1 VTISHHSLQTTADG
15 GARSVGAY
23 IRALRRRSGLTLVE
37 LAGLADLSHSF
48 LSQLERGL
56 ARPSMMSLE
65 KIAAALGTSQ
75 SQLLSATEADEG
87 AGRPRFKRAADSLRG
102 VVNEADARM
111 LALGSAFDVIEFR
124 SENTALGDF
133 FVHRVDEML
142 FIVSGHILLDLD
154 VHGTSELGPGDSVH
168 YDAGTRHRWAG
179 TRAGGYHLILV
190 KARADTSGTAL
201 DAH

>member
-1 VTISHHSLQTTADG
+1 MTISHHPLQTAADG

-75 SQLLSATEADEG
+75 SQLLSATEGDE
-87 AGRPRFKRAADSLRG
+87 ATGRPRFKRAADGVRG

-124 SENTALGDF
+124 SENTELGDY

-142 FIVSGHILLDLD
+142 YLVSGRIVLDLD
-154 VHGTSELGPGDSVH
+154 AHGTSELGPGDSVH

-179 TRAGGYHLILV
+179 RSEGGYHLILV
-190 KARADTSGTAL
+190 KARADSPGAVR